1 MLLSSDAAKAKV
13 AKAKVRMRKRKF
25 RIRFRKILKC
35 ETYECES
42 ESDIKY
48 ILFNFFC
55 SLNFLFRIL
64 FKFYRL
70 EMEEIAFTSSSYA
83 PHSSYDLSKEQDDL
97 KPYLI

>member
-1 MLLSSDAAKAKV
+1 MP
-13 AKAKVRMRKRKF
+13 RKRKL
-25 RIRFRKILKC
+25 RKRKCECESESFAFAFAFAKFLKC

-55 SLNFLFRIL
+55 GLNFLFRIL